1 MGVILFLFFDSAVL
15 SVTGVI
21 FLFFDYTAFFV
32 TGVIFLFF
40 GFFGNIVF
48 TVTGV
53 IIFII
58 VARDKRATRG
68 AYSPSRQET
77 AGARVE
83 LGNVLKKPPEE
94 RLI

>member
-21 FLFFDYTAFFV
+21 FLFFDYSV
-32 TGVIFLFF
+32 LCDRCDIFLW
-40 GFFGNIVF
+40 FFGNIVF

>member
-1 MGVILFLFFDSAVL
+1 MSPQNGSDDLNLGIIIGPIVGGVLLIVL
-15 SVTGVI
+15 I
-21 FLFFDYTAFFV
+21 A
-32 TGVIFLFF
+32 
-40 GFFGNIVF
+40 
-48 TVTGV
+48 V
-53 IIFII
+53 IIFILI
-58 VARDKRATRG
+58 AREKRATRG

>member
-1 MGVILFLFFDSAVL
+1 MI
-15 SVTGVI
+15 
-21 FLFFDYTAFFV
+21 
-32 TGVIFLFF
+32 
-40 GFFGNIVF
+40 
-48 TVTGV
+48 
-53 IIFII
+53 
-58 VARDKRATRG
+58 AREKRATRG